1 MSENIYR
8 CEFTASELFDV
19 LDSMKSAANG
29 AAHAAVVFPGKRAES
44 YRADSARYQAI
55 YDKLR
60 ALARRCD
67 VQPSYLSDLERGNR
81 TSVGVTVAVR
91 LAEVLDC
98 TAVELDA
105 PVRISTTTASKAFAI
120 WAETNGTTEGNG

>member
-1 MSENIYR
+1 M
-8 CEFTASELFDV
+8 ASSWDDEPFGDRLRR
-19 LDSMKSAANG
+19 L
-29 AAHAAVVFPGKRAES
+29 RES
-44 YRADSARYQAI
+44 SGYS
-55 YDKLR
+55 LR
-60 ALARRCD
+60 ELARRCD

-120 WAETNGTTEGNG
+120 WYDGWSR